1 MKGMVMAGMMGLSLI
16 LGIMAVLGGAWLQAG
31 GEDAELME
39 EMGQTQTTGLNTMNV
54 EWDLTKVNPEATS
67 SDCDDMAELMSDDD
81 DDGTEVE
88 CDGTTLLMSASQA
101 RSIGAVG
108 AVGVTARGGG
118 ELLLSSMRQKNPMLD
133 RLLLPF
139 IRSVHSM

>member
-1 MKGMVMAGMMGLSLI
+1 MAGMMGLSLI

-67 SDCDDMAELMSDDD
+67 SDCDDMADLMSDDD
-81 DDGTEVE
+81 DDRTEV
-88 CDGTTLLMSASQA
+88 
-101 RSIGAVG
+101 
-108 AVGVTARGGG
+108 
-118 ELLLSSMRQKNPMLD
+118 
-133 RLLLPF
+133 
-139 IRSVHSM
+139 